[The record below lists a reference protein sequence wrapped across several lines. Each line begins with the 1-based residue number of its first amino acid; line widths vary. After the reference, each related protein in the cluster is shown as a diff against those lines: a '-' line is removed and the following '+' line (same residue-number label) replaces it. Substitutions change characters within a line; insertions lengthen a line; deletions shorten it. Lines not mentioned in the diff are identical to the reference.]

1 MIVLFI
7 LAALLMLE
15 VGFFV
20 GLLIRK
26 ELRSQRQ
33 EAEYE
38 AHIEASTFP
47 LPTALAGMKRT
58 DLRREHG

>member
-1 MIVLFI
+1 
-7 LAALLMLE
+7 
-15 VGFFV
+15 
-20 GLLIRK
+20 LIRK